1 MSSFCHLSEEE
12 YEKRGY
18 LSEEFR
24 LFHLTQPVRAP
35 IAYHYH
41 DFDKAVVFLG
51 GASGYS
57 IEGTSYTL
65 EPYDIVLVPHYSIH
79 RPEIEPGA
87 PYSRLILYLSPE
99 FLASEEGGGG
109 KLSRL
114 FSSAGE
120 TSSYVLRLPS
130 MKNSLLFESLL
141 RLEKACSEQGFC
153 DVLLRRLLL
162 MEFLIYLSRAALS
175 GEAVPL
181 TAVCPNAAVLSLMR
195 LICENPAADFSID
208 ALASRVFLSRSHMMR
223 LFKRETGCT
232 LMEYINEKR
241 LLMARALL
249 DSGLS
254 VTETCYRCGFKNYSA
269 FLRAYKKSF
278 GSPPGRRKL

>member
-1 MSSFCHLSEEE
+1 
-12 YEKRGY
+12 
-18 LSEEFR
+18 
-24 LFHLTQPVRAP
+24 
-35 IAYHYH
+35 
-41 DFDKAVVFLG
+41 
-51 GASGYS
+51 
-57 IEGTSYTL
+57 
-65 EPYDIVLVPHYSIH
+65 
-79 RPEIEPGA
+79 
-87 PYSRLILYLSPE
+87 
-99 FLASEEGGGG
+99 
-109 KLSRL
+109 
-114 FSSAGE
+114 
-120 TSSYVLRLPS
+120 

-181 TAVCPNAAVLSLMR
+181 TAACPNAAVLSLMR

-208 ALASRVFLSRSHMMR
+208 ALASRIFLSRSHMMR

-249 DSGLS
+249 DSVFG
-254 VTETCYRCGFKNYSA
+254 TETCYRCGFKNLFRLPES
-269 FLRAYKKSF
+269 LQKSF
-278 GSPPGRRKL
+278 RLSCQGAENCKQHRHPIAARLFLPGGTRLYPGSGF